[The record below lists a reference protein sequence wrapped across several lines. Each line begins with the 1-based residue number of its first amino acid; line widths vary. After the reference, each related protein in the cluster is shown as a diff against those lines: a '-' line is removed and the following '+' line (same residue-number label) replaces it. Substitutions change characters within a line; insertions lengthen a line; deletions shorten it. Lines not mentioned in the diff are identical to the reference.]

1 MLVYQRVLFLKNCIF
16 WWLIGIEPRK
26 MGILMEHTLWEFGY
40 IAIENG
46 PFIVGLPIQDDFP
59 VRYVSLPEGIS
70 LGTFTWQANW
80 VVENTIIPSH
90 STAWLNAFPTNGY
103 NNSQ

>member
-1 MLVYQRVLFLKNCIF
+1 MVINRYWTKKNGDINGTYSLVICC
-16 WWLIGIEPRK
+16 
-26 MGILMEHTLWEFGY
+26 

-46 PFIVGLPIQDDFP
+46 PFIVDLPIQDDDFP

-103 NNSQ
+103 NNPQ